1 MFPGT
6 FSPRALFL
14 GCPVAL
20 SAVIFVVYLES
31 GHVGFGH
38 STSPVESRLQCL
50 AQKSVELCLRTPHVN
65 DTPAVRGWT
74 SCMAD
79 DTRRP
84 DGILAFLLVAG
95 FLFGQIGKVG

>member
-1 MFPGT
+1 MNELIRPRHHSTNPVTEISAMFPGT

-14 GCPVAL
+14 GCLVAL

-50 AQKSVELCLRTPHVN
+50 AQKSVELCL
-65 DTPAVRGWT
+65 
-74 SCMAD
+74 
-79 DTRRP
+79 
-84 DGILAFLLVAG
+84 
-95 FLFGQIGKVG
+95 